1 MKMVGEKR
9 HGDTLKGRFSV
20 SAEESRTKA
29 ERKQPPPF
37 SIRFTDEERAILYRE
52 AGKLALAAHIRQKL
66 FGDGVSPRRSTKPTR
81 KPQRPSI
88 DRQALGKALGELGKS
103 RLASNM
109 NQIAKAANI
118 GALPVTPE
126 LVADL
131 KAACADIR
139 LMRATLMK
147 ALRIKPEDAS

>member
-1 MKMVGEKR
+1 MRAAEENR
-9 HGDTLKGRFSV
+9 RDDALKDGFSA
-20 SAEESRTKA
+20 SAGESRTKA
-29 ERKQPPPF
+29 KRKHPPPF
-37 SIRFTDEERAILYRE
+37 SIRFTDEERAILDRE
-52 AGKLALAAHIRQKL
+52 AGKLSLAAHIRRKL
-66 FGDGVSPRRSTKPTR
+66 FGEGVLPHRSNKPTR

-109 NQIAKAANI
+109 NQIAKAANT

-139 LMRATLMK
+139 LIRATLMK